1 MPELG
6 VSGKEI
12 VMDINVIGVNFR
24 LTDAIL
30 QRTESRLASALR
42 RAKPQVSHAMAFLGD
57 INGDHGGADK
67 SCRVV
72 AYLHKVGAVVACA
85 VDRDLYSAV
94 DQATQKLRQVIAR
107 KLGRRRTR
115 FRELRVYGGV

>member
-1 MPELG
+1 ME
-6 VSGKEI
+6 
-12 VMDINVIGVNFR
+12 INVIGLNFR

-30 QRTESRLASALR
+30 RRTESKLTSALHPANQR
-42 RAKPQVSHAMAFLGD
+42 VSHAMAFLGD
-57 INGDHGGADK
+57 INGDHGGVDK

-72 AYLHKVGAVVACA
+72 AYLHKIGAVAVCA

-94 DQATQKLRQVIAR
+94 DRAMQKLRQVIAR

-115 FRELRVYGGV
+115 WRELRA